1 MKIAI
6 VHEWLQNYAG
16 SERVLEQLL
25 ECYPDADLFAV
36 VDFMPDSERR
46 FLKGRRVTTSF
57 IQKLP
62 LARRFF
68 RLFLPLMPV
77 AVEQFDMAPYDLV
90 ISSSHAVAK
99 GVITGP
105 NQVHVS
111 YVYSPMRYAWDLQ
124 AQYLRQARLE
134 RGLKSAYARWTL
146 HKMRMWDVRTAN
158 GVDMFIACSSY
169 IAARIR
175 KVYRREARVI
185 HPPVDIVSF
194 VPGGT
199 RGGSYLIVSRFVPY
213 KRVDLVAGAFARMPE
228 RRLVIVGDGP
238 DREVVR
244 AAAHGAPNV
253 EFRPPLEK
261 AELIR
266 LMQSARAFVFPAE
279 EDFGITMVE
288 ALACGTPVIAF
299 DRGGARDIVEDGRT
313 GVLFGEQTREAI
325 EAAVERFER
334 LTPTIDPDE
343 CAESA
348 KRFGQESFRLRIV
361 AAMGEVVSFPLP
373 VPGYEHV

>member
-36 VDFMPDSERR
+36 VDFMPDSERH

-68 RLFLPLMPV
+68 RLFLPLMPI

-185 HPPVDIVSF
+185 HPPVDIDSF
-194 VPGGT
+194 IPGGT

-244 AAAHGAPNV
+244 EAAHGAPNV

-266 LMQSARAFVFPAE
+266 MMQSARAFVFPAE

-334 LTPTIDPDE
+334 LTPSIDPDE
-343 CAESA
+343 CVESVR
-348 KRFGQESFRLRIV
+348 RFGQENFRLRIV
-361 AAMGEVVSFPLP
+361 AATGEAVSFPLP
-373 VPGYEHV
+373 VP